1 MKAKVLLM
9 DEDKENLN
17 AQDDQEDEYNPDVV
31 SVIDEDGV
39 EHFLKSLTELKT
51 ARLIS
56 ARSKLKRNSTR

>member
-1 MKAKVLLM
+1 M